1 MGRDRDGDQ
10 VTDVVG
16 PVVDTVGRGTS
27 EVVDRDGVS
36 TGGFVIATDAIEAA
50 GGGELPRLETA
61 EGVCR
66 GAG

>member
-1 MGRDRDGDQ
+1 M
-10 VTDVVG
+10 
-16 PVVDTVGRGTS
+16 
-27 EVVDRDGVS
+27 
-36 TGGFVIATDAIEAA
+36 IATDAIEAA